1 MLSARELERA
11 NSITQP
17 RRRKTY
23 FASRVLRRKI
33 LADVIACDV
42 AELHFGREETGKP
55 FLQNHLR
62 HFSLTHTDELIA
74 LAVSTRPV
82 GIDIEHSERK
92 FNPRLAKR
100 YFHQQENSIL
110 SADDNFNLTFAS
122 LWTLKEAYAKATGA
136 GIFASISKLQVE
148 SISPTLTITSDQN
161 IHSAGCWRFDG
172 EHSSH
177 PSHDP
182 SPSPDPRPDPRP
194 DPSPDHHNA
203 TWNKT
208 MRQKKNYTLSVACL
222 DAATS
227 PRVDPSEQ
235 VTETSLQRV
244 NADFSLQDL
253 PAICIAQIV

>member
-1 MLSARELERA
+1 M
-11 NSITQP
+11 
-17 RRRKTY
+17 
-23 FASRVLRRKI
+23 LRRKI

-110 SADDNFNLTFAS
+110 SADDNFNLNFAS
-122 LWTLKEAYAKATGA
+122 LWTLKEAYAKATGV

-161 IHSAGCWRFDG
+161 IHSAGCWRFDS

-177 PSHDP
+177 PS
-182 SPSPDPRPDPRP
+182 PDHSP

-203 TWNKT
+203 AWNKT

-253 PAICIAQIV
+253 PAICTAQIV